1 MNRRPELKQ
10 LAHKPTGGLQSTV
23 AGLLALVLFGASTT
37 QSHADV
43 ANTVTVT
50 GSYNG
55 SPVTAT
61 DDAAFDVAD
70 STATLTIVKSGTLN
84 DDDGVAGDSAGDTI
98 DWTIE
103 VRNDGNVTIN
113 SITVSD
119 TLGTP
124 VCPTSSNDTIATL
137 APGASETCTL
147 TYTTTQTDFDTD
159 GGGDGDIDNSATA
172 NGTAMGGIGAVSGT
186 DTAEVPINAFS
197 AVTLVK
203 TADDDTLRNAGETIT
218 YTFVVTNTGNQTL
231 TNVVVSETA
240 FNGTG
245 SPAPAPDADTGS
257 ITNDARAPGDS
268 TNSTTGDTDWDVL
281 GPGDELTVTAT
292 YTVTQTDVDTLQ

>member
-1 MNRRPELKQ
+1 MTQRLRQ
-10 LAHKPTGGLQSTV
+10 IISRQMRADGLQSV
-23 AGLLALVLFGASTT
+23 SRFALAVVLSGVFLSPA
-37 QSHADV
+37 HADIT
-43 ANTVTVT
+43 NTVTAT
-50 GSYNG
+50 GSFGG
-55 SPVTAT
+55 SPVTGSAT
-61 DDAAFDVAD
+61 EDVDVID
-70 STATLTIVKSGTLN
+70 STATLTVTKSGTLN
-84 DDDGVAGDSAGDTI
+84 DDDGVTGDSAGDTI

-147 TYTTTQTDFDTD
+147 TYTTTQADFDSD
-159 GGGDGDIDNSATA
+159 GGGDGDIDNSVTA
-172 NGTAMGGIGAVSGT
+172 AGTATGGIGAVSGS

-203 TADDDTLRNAGETIT
+203 TADDDTLRDAGDIIT
-218 YTFVVTNTGNQTL
+218 YSFVVTNTGNQTL
-231 TNVVVSETA
+231 TNIVVTDTLH
-240 FNGTG
+240 NGTG
-245 SPAPAPDADTGS
+245 APLPAPDADSGT
-257 ITNDARAPGDS
+257 ITNDAGVPGDS